1 MPFLALVHL
10 RELRCPQCGLLLA
23 SPGARSFV
31 VDERDE
37 AINFSQEDP
46 PEAMTVEI
54 LCPNGHR
61 VEQSVPEQ
69 LAAEEALSVPDDAP
83 IAHDALFVPQS

>member
-10 RELRCPQCGLLLA
+10 LELRCPECGLVLA
-23 SPGARSFV
+23 PPGARSFV

-37 AINFSQEDP
+37 AINFSQDDP
-46 PEAMTVEI
+46 PESMTVEI
-54 LCPNGHR
+54 VCPNGHR
-61 VEQSVPEQ
+61 VARHVPEE

-83 IAHDALFVPQS
+83 IARDAVFVPLT

>member
-10 RELRCPQCGLLLA
+10 LELRCPQCGLVLA
-23 SPGARSFV
+23 QPGARSFV
-31 VDERDE
+31 VDENDE
-37 AINFSQEDP
+37 AINFSENEP
-46 PEAMTVEI
+46 PEEMTVEI

-61 VEQSVPEQ
+61 VPQRVPEQ

-83 IAHDALFVPQS
+83 IGRDALFVP